1 MKISTKGRYA
11 LAAAT
16 HMAQHYS
23 SGEYVPVLSIS
34 NRLGISKIYLEQVF
48 SLLKISGLVTSIKG
62 AQGGY
67 QLSRIPEQITALD
80 VLSAVESPLFEQVH
94 DTVSQK
100 AEEVETA
107 LRELV
112 FDALDNAVTL
122 ALEKVTLSD
131 IVVEVQRHKQN
142 HAMMFYI

>member
-11 LAAAT
+11 LAAAA

-67 QLSRIPEQITALD
+67 QLSRLPEQITALD
-80 VLSAVESPLFEQVH
+80 VLSAVESPLFEQAH

-100 AEEVETA
+100 AEEIETA

-112 FDALDNAVTL
+112 FDALDNAVTH

-131 IVVEVQRHKQN
+131 IVVEVQRNKQN